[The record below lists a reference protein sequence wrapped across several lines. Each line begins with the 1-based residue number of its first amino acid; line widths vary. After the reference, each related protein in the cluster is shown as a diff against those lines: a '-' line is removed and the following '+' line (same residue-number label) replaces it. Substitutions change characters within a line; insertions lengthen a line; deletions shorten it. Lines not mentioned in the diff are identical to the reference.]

1 MSLYFHS
8 VLGYCTLMCTLIPN
22 LLQLLNGQ
30 WLNAHLNC
38 IGINIKIY
46 VASFICDYLT
56 VQAIINSGSYCITLY
71 PIRIRDTE
79 AKCNVFKLPL
89 LIKDNYIIKKSRR
102 IKCLQQKS
110 QYHLNCHPNL
120 ISQSFIKVFLY
131 LGNKNFPDYFFA
143 ANVKNNE

>member
-1 MSLYFHS
+1 MHRIWWGYTNKLLGRKSDKNELYYFHDSTCTTIKRKSSIIMSLYFHS
-8 VLGYCTLMCTLIPN
+8 GLGYCTLMCTLIPN

-79 AKCNVFKLPL
+79 AKCNVFKPLL
-89 LIKDNYIIKKSRR
+89 LIKGYYII
-102 IKCLQQKS
+102 
-110 QYHLNCHPNL
+110 
-120 ISQSFIKVFLY
+120 
-131 LGNKNFPDYFFA
+131 
-143 ANVKNNE
+143 

>member
-1 MSLYFHS
+1 MHRIWWGYTNKLLGRKSDKNELYYFHDSTCTTIKRKSSIIMSLYFHS
-8 VLGYCTLMCTLIPN
+8 FLGYCTLMCTLIPN

-89 LIKDNYIIKKSRR
+89 LIKGYYIIK
-102 IKCLQQKS
+102 
-110 QYHLNCHPNL
+110 
-120 ISQSFIKVFLY
+120 
-131 LGNKNFPDYFFA
+131 
-143 ANVKNNE
+143 

>member
-8 VLGYCTLMCTLIPN
+8 GLGYCTLMCTLIPN

-89 LIKDNYIIKKSRR
+89 LIKGYYIMKKSRH
-102 IKCLQQKS
+102 IVHTK
-110 QYHLNCHPNL
+110 
-120 ISQSFIKVFLY
+120 I
-131 LGNKNFPDYFFA
+131 
-143 ANVKNNE
+143 